1 MLESFKVVLILS
13 WVFLECIFAYAS
25 IMRLLTPNF
34 LLTTFD
40 SYVQSL
46 PTGFVP
52 FTRLESEQ
60 NTEF

>member
-1 MLESFKVVLILS
+1 MGISRMH
-13 WVFLECIFAYAS
+13 FAYAS
-25 IMRLLTPNF
+25 IMLLLEANF
-34 LLTTFD
+34 FD

-60 NTEF
+60 NAEF